1 MEIPSLTERNGAVT
15 IVGMTAVDGLAKEF
29 LRIQMTSE
37 KTDGIVEV
45 IGGSGELLG
54 NVEQGELF
62 A

>member
-15 IVGMTAVDGLAKEF
+15 IVGMTAVDGLAKEV